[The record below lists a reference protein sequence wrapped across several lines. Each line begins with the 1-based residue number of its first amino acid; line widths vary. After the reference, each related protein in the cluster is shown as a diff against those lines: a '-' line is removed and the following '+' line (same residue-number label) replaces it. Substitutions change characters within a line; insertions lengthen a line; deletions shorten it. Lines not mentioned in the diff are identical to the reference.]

1 MVGKGEEA
9 GADVKSTYTNLGE
22 GAASTLE
29 AEALLQS
36 LCSSMRSQDFDL
48 KMLPNMM
55 RTYLLSLRLLGID
68 DGWPEQELKGYE
80 RIADLPNYR
89 AIYCDTM
96 YYDKAGNKLE
106 TKRELYKMDD
116 GLFFVV
122 NNLEKGW
129 ITESNISPP
138 KRLGGIASSVKKTV
152 AVGQWE
158 IRRILG
164 DITEELFDR
173 ASKTLVTARFGSAID
188 TIFRDYQR
196 GVNDMLSNLEV
207 QDHLDTAY
215 RNLKGGTEASW
226 RAAALACRNVLL
238 DLSKKLWRAKGDT
251 YDGLSSPDGKP
262 MSVKSDKPRNR
273 LRAYMHAKGLHSDD
287 VPVGTLDAVYA
298 QASAAKGKYSYEDA
312 RSVLIV
318 TYLFLA
324 ELMRQTDM
332 QPVRKTVS
340 AKK

>member
-1 MVGKGEEA
+1 MKMGKDREE
-9 GADVKSTYTNLGE
+9 VVSSTQ
-22 GAASTLE
+22 E
-29 AEALLQS
+29 AEELLQS

-48 KMLPNMM
+48 AILPNIM
-55 RTYLLSLRLLGID
+55 RTYLLSLRMLGID
-68 DGWPEQELKGYE
+68 DEWAKNELKGYAH
-80 RIADLPNYR
+80 IGDVPPYR
-89 AIYCDTM
+89 AVFCDAT
-96 YYDKAGNKLE
+96 YSDAKSGTILE
-106 TKRELYKMDD
+106 TKSEELKIDD
-116 GLFFVV
+116 GLIFVA
-122 NNLEKGW
+122 NNIKGGW
-129 ITESNISPP
+129 QSIKDKLPSRRI
-138 KRLGGIASSVKKTV
+138 GGRIISVKKV
-152 AVGQWE
+152 ANVDEWE
-158 IRRILG
+158 IRIVLEK
-164 DITEELFDR
+164 ITEELFDR
-173 ASKTLVTARFGSAID
+173 ASKTLITARFGSAID

-196 GVNDMLSNLEV
+196 DVNDMLSSLEV

-238 DLSKKLWRAKGDT
+238 DLSEKLWRAKGDT

-273 LRAYMHAKGLHSDD
+273 LRAYMHVKGLHSDD
-287 VPVGTLDAVYA
+287 VPVVLLDAVYA
-298 QASAAKGKYSYEDA
+298 QASAAKGECSYEDA

-332 QPVRKTVS
+332 QPVSKTVS